1 VRTLMSMT
9 AVEFRER
16 YDGAGM
22 LHHFREVL
30 VLPHLD
36 RLRQLRPLSPS
47 WAGSYVRNVIN

>member
-1 VRTLMSMT
+1 MGMT

-47 WAGSYVRNVIN
+47 WGASYVRNVIN